1 MPGLT
6 APPPLPP
13 LKTFGRRPSAGEFA
27 YSSLRAAILDLAM
40 PPGSP
45 LSRAVLAERLGIS
58 QTPVREALMRLEAE
72 RLVEV
77 VPSASTRVALIDL
90 GSAREAQFLRR
101 SVELEMVRRLA
112 MERPAELPATLEA
125 RLSEQRGLL
134 ERGEHAGFLAADD
147 AFHAALYDAAGIAGL
162 WQVVESRSGHLARL
176 RRLHL
181 PVPGKAHSI
190 LADHEALAAAILAG
204 DGPGAEALL
213 RGHFADTFARIAEI
227 RAATPH
233 YFAPD

>member
-1 MPGLT
+1 
-6 APPPLPP
+6 
-13 LKTFGRRPSAGEFA
+13 
-27 YSSLRAAILDLAM
+27 M
-40 PPGSP
+40 PPGAP
-45 LSRAVLAERLGIS
+45 LSRSVLAERLGIS

-90 GSAREAQFLRR
+90 RSAREAQFLRR

-112 MERPAELPATLEA
+112 AEHPPMLRERLEA
-125 RLSEQRGLL
+125 RLADQRALL

-147 AFHAALYDAAGIAGL
+147 AFHAALYEAAEIAGL
-162 WQVVESRSGHLARL
+162 WRLVESRSGHLVRL

-181 PVPGKAHSI
+181 PAPGKAHSI
-190 LADHEALAAAILAG
+190 LAEHEALAAAILAG
-204 DGPGAEALL
+204 DGAAAEKVL

-227 RAATPH
+227 RAAHPE
-233 YFAPD
+233 YFVAD